1 MPRSAWNEE
10 KEEESNMSNKQ
21 IYKNL
26 DALEPIK
33 KTLDETEKA
42 LNDKSRT
49 IKTSEMPEILG
60 AIAGGAVGVGAGLT
74 LVSVAGISGFS
85 AVGITSGLAT
95 LGAILGGG
103 MVAGI
108 FVAGA
113 PMAILSIG
121 GYSLISH
128 RNKKKLKQAKEALLQ
143 EALRGHDAIIREMN
157 QKINVTE
164 ERTTYLN
171 TLNILLQQAIKDLE
185 ADLEMTRVA

>member
-1 MPRSAWNEE
+1 MR
-10 KEEESNMSNKQ
+10 NKP
-21 IYKNL
+21 IYRNL

-33 KTLDETEKA
+33 KTLDEADRA

-85 AVGITSGLAT
+85 AVGITSGLAA
-95 LGAILGGG
+95 LGTVLGGG

-113 PMAILSIG
+113 PMAIFGIG
-121 GYSLISH
+121 GYSLLSR
-128 RNKKKLKQAKEALLQ
+128 RNKKKLTQAKEALLQ
-143 EALRGHDAIIREMN
+143 EALQRHDAIIRELS
-157 QKINVTE
+157 QKVNLSE
-164 ERTTYLN
+164 ERSEYLS
-171 TLNILLQQAIKDLE
+171 TINILLQQVIQDLE
-185 ADLEMTRVA
+185 GDLEMGEPA

>member
-1 MPRSAWNEE
+1 
-10 KEEESNMSNKQ
+10 MSNKQ

-33 KTLDETEKA
+33 NTLAETDKA
-42 LNDKSRT
+42 LNDKNRT

-85 AVGITSGLAT
+85 AVGITSGLAA
-95 LGAILGGG
+95 LGTVLGGG

-113 PMAILSIG
+113 PMAILGVG
-121 GYSLISH
+121 GYSLLSR

-143 EALRGHDAIIREMN
+143 EALRGHDAIIREIN

-171 TLNILLQQAIKDLE
+171 SLNILLQQVIKDLE
-185 ADLEMTRVA
+185 ADLEVAKVA

>member
-1 MPRSAWNEE
+1 MIHLALELRKRS
-10 KEEESNMSNKQ
+10 KMSNKQ

-33 KTLDETEKA
+33 NILAETDEA

-95 LGAILGGG
+95 LGTVLGGG

-113 PMAILSIG
+113 PMAILGVG
-121 GYSLISH
+121 GYSLISR

-143 EALRGHDAIIREMN
+143 EALQRHDAIIREMN

-171 TLNILLQQAIKDLE
+171 SLNILLQQVVKDLE
-185 ADLEMTRVA
+185 ADLEVASVT